1 MLLVMDKSVSARAL
15 ELRNRILDMGYPCA
29 VSFYPYAA
37 DHLRPVLCILT
48 FQDAIDV
55 VRSSPLDD
63 IPALVLGSGFVN
75 SLFQA
80 EQFTTEEAML
90 ARMEEIL
97 FTYLGTEKRI
107 YAGVPGY
114 YLPKG
119 FSVNE
124 LQIFYR
130 ITCLKLTEREQRI
143 LKLILYAP
151 EAIHSFRRIEA
162 YTFPY
167 PYAENIMNVTNTIT
181 AQISSI
187 NRKASMYTARKILKY
202 RKEENREGYVLD
214 IRKVEKKTDC
224 EQK

>member
-1 MLLVMDKSVSARAL
+1 MDKYVSARAL

-29 VSFYPYAA
+29 VSFYPYAT

-48 FQDAIDV
+48 FQDAIDII
-55 VRSSPLDD
+55 RSSPLDD
-63 IPALVLGSGFVN
+63 IPALVLGSGFIN

-80 EQFTTEEAML
+80 EQFPTEDAML

-97 FTYLGTEKRI
+97 FAYLGTEKRI
-107 YAGVPGY
+107 YAGTPVY
-114 YLPKG
+114 YLKKG

-130 ITCLKLTEREQRI
+130 MTCLKLTEREQRI

-151 EAIHSFRRIEA
+151 EEIHSFRRIEA

-167 PYAENIMNVTNTIT
+167 PYAENILNVTNTISV
-181 AQISSI
+181 QISSI
-187 NRKASMYTARKILKY
+187 NRKAARYTARKFLKY
-202 RKEENREGYVLD
+202 RREGNREGYVLE
-214 IRKVEKKTDC
+214 IRKIEKKTDC